1 MAPNNYA
8 ELSAKMRE
16 KPTFGVAEEVIKKD
30 FPLKLPSRTFINLWN
45 TPEISQFRGYQD
57 DLDES
62 EKRRSQ
68 AQREKQDIGVAARAA
83 GAQVLPDMNIV
94 HEMLSQQRQQASALG
109 QHMSDLSNINRREM
123 AGMQA
128 EQRAELVRLHAAN
141 QEAANRQRIAET
153 ALSDLHD
160 MTLAH
165 RGVISELATRQGHV
179 TNNIDARHT
188 TVNNT
193 TNQHMADVNIHN
205 QVMNL
210 MHTHSTWIGAFMQ
223 HERLNAEQMQRTLYE
238 HLRRQQEQQPLT
250 IHMMPQPLQQVTVHN
265 HHPPP
270 PPPGAGAIAAPFFAP
285 APVPVP
291 TTPASTSYQPPPP
304 PAGGSGA
311 VRFDIATPERSKQ
324 REAFGPIK
332 TTRSRSRA
340 PWSSSG
346 LDPPPLPAPQR
357 GRRAKSPPIPMPTL
371 TPTVPVPNVTPPAA
385 EERASASAAAAP
397 GAAALIPA
405 PKRMP
410 APASR
415 GRSVERKPA
424 VDPARPSS
432 ARTRSRGGSA
442 GAATVR
448 YPSTGSMAPVEE
460 SKKGRSS
467 RSVSFAS
474 TARYPSPEPKQQS
487 AEPAARSRS
496 RGRAPGAAVENAP
509 AAAAPGA
516 AGNVLLPTSGDAA
529 KRERAKVAA
538 RIKRKQLKA
547 KTLAEGASEGA
558 KTPTKRVRV
567 RAGTGRP
574 RGRPKKTDGPDV
586 PAGSSKTPGVVAAA
600 QEAAEKAPSKSLAAR
615 AAARSR
621 VRVVPISSDGSF
633 ATRGRGRPRGSLG
646 VKKRAAGGAQRPS
659 NVEL

>member
-1 MAPNNYA
+1 
-8 ELSAKMRE
+8 
-16 KPTFGVAEEVIKKD
+16 
-30 FPLKLPSRTFINLWN
+30 
-45 TPEISQFRGYQD
+45 
-57 DLDES
+57 
-62 EKRRSQ
+62 
-68 AQREKQDIGVAARAA
+68 
-83 GAQVLPDMNIV
+83 
-94 HEMLSQQRQQASALG
+94 
-109 QHMSDLSNINRREM
+109 
-123 AGMQA
+123 
-128 EQRAELVRLHAAN
+128 
-141 QEAANRQRIAET
+141 
-153 ALSDLHD
+153 
-160 MTLAH
+160 
-165 RGVISELATRQGHV
+165 
-179 TNNIDARHT
+179 
-188 TVNNT
+188 
-193 TNQHMADVNIHN
+193 
-205 QVMNL
+205 
-210 MHTHSTWIGAFMQ
+210 
-223 HERLNAEQMQRTLYE
+223 
-238 HLRRQQEQQPLT
+238 
-250 IHMMPQPLQQVTVHN
+250 
-265 HHPPP
+265 
-270 PPPGAGAIAAPFFAP
+270 
-285 APVPVP
+285 
-291 TTPASTSYQPPPP
+291 
-304 PAGGSGA
+304 
-311 VRFDIATPERSKQ
+311 
-324 REAFGPIK
+324 
-332 TTRSRSRA
+332 
-340 PWSSSG
+340 
-346 LDPPPLPAPQR
+346 
-357 GRRAKSPPIPMPTL
+357 MPTL

-424 VDPARPSS
+424 ADPARPSS

-448 YPSTGSMAPVEE
+448 YPSAGSMAPVEE

-529 KRERAKVAA
+529 KQERAKVAA

-558 KTPTKRVRV
+558 KTPAKRVRV

-574 RGRPKKTDGPDV
+574 RGRPKKTADGPDV

-600 QEAAEKAPSKSLAAR
+600 QEAAEKAPSKSLSAK

-621 VRVVPISSDGSF
+621 VRVVPISSDVPF
-633 ATRGRGRPRGSLG
+633 APRGRGRPRGSLG
-646 VKKRAAGGAQRPS
+646 VQKRAASGAQRPS
-659 NVEL
+659 SVEL